1 MRQSKKSNVKR
12 NIKKSE
18 KKTPGPSRVDD
29 RGKQEQRSIRLNNLF
44 DNFRRDVEGA
54 MNPWSYGPEWR
65 FPRRFSS
72 LQPFSDEQEIVPRA
86 PLIDMVDKGD
96 RYHLRMEFPGIDKD
110 GIHLTA
116 TDDSIEVA
124 AEQEREVTNDEQETD
139 NYIYNERSYQSFYR
153 SIPMPE
159 EIIPS
164 DIKAKMHNGILQI
177 DIPKRDPSRI
187 RGTGKRIEIQ

>member
-1 MRQSKKSNVKR
+1 MRRPKKSNVKR
-12 NIKKSE
+12 NLKRE
-18 KKTPGPSRVDD
+18 EKTPGPSRIDD
-29 RGKQEQRSIRLNNLF
+29 KGKQEQRSIRLNNLF

-65 FPRRFSS
+65 FPRGFGS
-72 LQPFSDEQEIVPRA
+72 LQPFSDEQEKVPRA

-124 AEQEREVTNDEQETD
+124 AEQEETNDAQED

-164 DIKAKMHNGILQI
+164 DITAKMHNGVLQI
-177 DIPKRDPSRI
+177 DIPKREPNTI
-187 RGTGKRIEIQ
+187 KGTGKRIEIQ

>member
-1 MRQSKKSNVKR
+1 MRQPKKSNVKR
-12 NIKKSE
+12 NLKRE
-18 KKTPGPSRVDD
+18 EKTPGPRRVDD
-29 RGKQEQRSIRLNNLF
+29 KGKQEQRSIRLNNLF

-65 FPRRFSS
+65 FPRGFGS
-72 LQPFSDEQEIVPRA
+72 LQPFSNEQEKVPRA

-96 RYHLRMEFPGIDKD
+96 RYHLRMEFPGINKD

-124 AEQEREVTNDEQETD
+124 AEQEREEINDEQED

-164 DIKAKMHNGILQI
+164 DITAKMHNGILQI
-177 DIPKRDPSRI
+177 EIPKRKPSTI
-187 RGTGKRIEIQ
+187 KGTGKRIEIQ